1 MQRSG
6 RKVTPDERA
15 PLRSFPFIA
24 LFALDSL
31 ARSTL
36 VTIVPLQAYA
46 LLGDPQRYV
55 FLYFLI
61 GTAALVASMFV
72 PWLLRRLHHRRT
84 MVLGAFCMIG
94 SAFLL
99 SGQTLHWFIPG
110 LALQLFAGA
119 TIMISLNLYVLRNI
133 PRDEITRFEPLRILF
148 AGGAW
153 VIGPA
158 LGVFL
163 EESVVVWLPYLAAGL
178 FSLIQI
184 CLFLTLRMEDPG
196 QGTGALTGR
205 SNPVRFIPRYFAQPR
220 LVLAW
225 LLSVTRAGWW
235 GLFYQIA
242 PVYLLTIGFEKQTIG
257 IIISI
262 GSAGMLTVL
271 FWGWVA
277 RRVGLRALL
286 TKAFALAG
294 LLTILVATTTG
305 YPLLAALFLVVAAAA
320 TAIIDSSGNVP
331 YLRAVRP
338 HERSEMTAVYGTY
351 RDISRVASQGLFSL
365 LLTVLPFTAI
375 FIVGG
380 GVMVILSRCAGK
392 LPRNLGIARED
403 RSDKSQP

>member
-1 MQRSG
+1 MR
-6 RKVTPDERA
+6 T
-15 PLRSFPFIA
+15 FPFIA

-61 GTAALVASMFV
+61 GTAALLASMFV

-84 MVLGAFCMIG
+84 LTLGACCMIG

-99 SGQTLHWFIPG
+99 SGQSLSWFIPG

-133 PRDEITRFEPLRILF
+133 PREEITRFEPLRILF

-153 VIGPA
+153 VIGPT

-163 EESVVVWLPYLAAGL
+163 EENIAVWLPYLVAGL
-178 FSLIQI
+178 FSLIQLG
-184 CLFLTLRMEDPG
+184 LFLTLRIEDPV
-196 QGTGALTGR
+196 QGVGATANR
-205 SNPVRFIPRYFAQPR
+205 TNPIRFIPRYFAQPR

-225 LLSVTRAGWW
+225 LLSVSRAGWW

-242 PVYLLTIGFEKQTIG
+242 PVYLLTIGFEKQSIG

-286 TKAFALAG
+286 TKAYALAG
-294 LLTILVATTTG
+294 FLTILVATTTDYSLFAG
-305 YPLLAALFLVVAAAA
+305 IFLVVAAAA
-320 TAIIDSSGNVP
+320 TSIIDSSGNVP
-331 YLRAVRP
+331 YLHAVRS

-351 RDISRVASQGLFSL
+351 RDISRVASQGLYSL

-375 FIVGG
+375 FIAGG
-380 GVMVILSRCAGK
+380 GIMIVLSRCAGK
-392 LPRNLGIARED
+392 LPRNLGIARKD
-403 RSDKSQP
+403 RFGAAQTGLPPSDHG